1 MVMAKVVM
9 HVVILATVM
18 TAMAT
23 RKKGD
28 EGITFAN
35 CELTMAL
42 CIPYIVSLDLTK
54 QLCMSCRS
62 TPIGG
67 MYVISFS
74 VHMGRPTPA
83 KLLLLWE
90 CVAKSVKEES
100 AHSMSVNPREYFQ
113 GLLPFLLFKQSFNCV
128 IFLYFFRETGFSIFL
143 CGRTG

>member
-9 HVVILATVM
+9 HVVILVMVM

-23 RKKGD
+23 RTTGD
-28 EGITFAN
+28 EGITLAN
-35 CELTMAL
+35 CELTMDL
-42 CIPYIVSLDLTK
+42 CIPYIVLLDLTK
-54 QLCMSCRS
+54 QLCMSCRT

-74 VHMGRPTPA
+74 VHMGRPTLGRPTPA

-100 AHSMSVNPREYFQ
+100 ACSRSVNPREYFQ
-113 GLLPFLLFKQSFNCV
+113 GLLPFFIV
-128 IFLYFFRETGFSIFL
+128 
-143 CGRTG
+143 